1 MGNCFEIVLSLLDV
15 FRHNCSTLKAD
26 SCADKDKVHCGGST
40 QI

>member
-15 FRHNCSTLKAD
+15 FRHNCSTLKGDSRAD
-26 SCADKDKVHCGGST
+26 EDKVHCGGFT